1 MASLPEQV
9 HVALTNLLRGLQ
21 SPDNVER
28 TAAEEQLNQEW
39 FAQRP
44 DVLLM
49 GLSEQLD
56 FAPDSPVRTGPLFA
70 PQTRPL
76 TLVPRA
82 DAHVR
87 RCALQAPILETSQRA
102 LGPDPGR
109 LPHHRPARAR
119 EHPCK
124 IAAMLGQGGGTLG

>member
-9 HVALTNLLRGLQ
+9 HAALTNLLRGLQ

-56 FAPDSPVRTGPLFA
+56 FAPDSPVSIQLHVFGW
-70 PQTRPL
+70 TRHL
-76 TLVPRA
+76 MF
-82 DAHVR
+82 VR
-87 RCALQAPILETSQRA
+87 E
-102 LGPDPGR
+102 
-109 LPHHRPARAR
+109 
-119 EHPCK
+119 
-124 IAAMLGQGGGTLG
+124 